1 MTPTPEASEREHL
14 LNQLVQFRDCDGD
27 SAALDK
33 YVHAAIDEA
42 FAAVRAALVA
52 EMVAGVEKGRE
63 QHDAENC
70 DSCDCGRGCPTLATN
85 STIDWAIALIRS
97 TATTETEK

>member
-1 MTPTPEASEREHL
+1 MGEHGKRWEERARKAE
-14 LNQLVQFRDCDGD
+14 
-27 SAALDK
+27 AALADA
-33 YVHAAIDEA
+33 YRT
-42 FAAVRAALVA
+42 AVRAALVA